1 MRRIRRCLTTTGLL
15 VGFLLNSSVAVP
27 AWADAKKEVVDIAP
41 VWSGHPVR
49 VALLTHGKRQFV
61 VFYDAERHMTAGV
74 RDVDSDQW
82 QFVRLP
88 SRVGWDTHNYV
99 TMALDDE
106 GYLHVSGNMHCVPLI
121 YFRSK
126 RPYDIASLEP
136 IPSMVGRN
144 EKRCTYPRFLRGAN
158 DELLF
163 TYRDGSSGNGEQIWN
178 VYDLAAKTW
187 RRLLDQPLFSGEGKM
202 NAYFV
207 GPERDSE
214 GTFHI
219 CWVWRDTPDCATNHD
234 LCYAR
239 SKDLVHWET
248 SDGKPLAVPI
258 TFGTAE
264 IVDPVPPGGGI
275 INGNTKIG
283 FDFQKR
289 VVLSYHKHDAA
300 GKTQLYNAR
309 RETGGWKIYQTS
321 DWDYCWE
328 FQGGG
333 SIGFGI
339 GLGPIAVQPDGT
351 LTQHYSHI
359 KHGSGTWKL
368 DEATLK
374 PTGKAALHR
383 SPMPKGF
390 GRVESTRPGM
400 SVRTV
405 EDLGRPEEPGI
416 RYLLRWETLPANRDR
431 PHPGDPPPPSMLRV
445 YRLQQ

>member
-1 MRRIRRCLTTTGLL
+1 MNWATVSLMSLVVGLL
-15 VGFLLNSSVAVP
+15 VVMAAP
-27 AWADAKKEVVDIAP
+27 AGAADVVDIAP

-49 VALLTHGKRQFV
+49 FALLTHGKRQFI
-61 VFYDAERHMTAGV
+61 VFYDAERQMTAGF
-74 RDVDSDQW
+74 RTVDSDQW
-82 QFVRLP
+82 QLVRLP
-88 SRVGWDTHNYV
+88 SRVGWDSHNYV

-126 RPYDIASLEP
+126 KPYDIASLEP
-136 IPSMVGRN
+136 VASMVGRN
-144 EKRCTYPRFLRGAN
+144 EKRCTYPRFLRGTN
-158 DELLF
+158 GELLF

-178 VYDLAAKTW
+178 VYDLATKTW
-187 RRLLDQPLFSGEGKM
+187 RRLLEQPLFSGNGKM

-219 CWVWRDTPDCATNHD
+219 CWVWRNTPDCATNHD

-248 SDGKPLAVPI
+248 SNGKPLALPI
-258 TFGTAE
+258 TLETAE

-283 FDFQKR
+283 FDSQKR
-289 VVLSYHKHDAA
+289 VVLGYHKFDAA
-300 GKTQLYNAR
+300 GNTQICNAR
-309 RETGGWKIYQTS
+309 RETDGWKIYQTS
-321 DWDYCWE
+321 DWDYRWE

-339 GLGPIAVQPDGT
+339 GLGPVTVQPDGV
-351 LTQHYSHI
+351 LTQGYSHI
-359 KHGSGTWKL
+359 KYGSGTWKL
-368 DEATLK
+368 DETTLK
-374 PTGKAALHR
+374 PTGKATIR
-383 SPMPKGF
+383 RPPMPKGF
-390 GRVESTRPGM
+390 GKVESSCPGM
-400 SVRTV
+400 GVRTM
-405 EDLGRPEEPGI
+405 EDLGQTDEPDT

-431 PHPGDPPPPSMLRV
+431 PHPGDPPPPSMLRI
-445 YRLQQ
+445 YRLPQ